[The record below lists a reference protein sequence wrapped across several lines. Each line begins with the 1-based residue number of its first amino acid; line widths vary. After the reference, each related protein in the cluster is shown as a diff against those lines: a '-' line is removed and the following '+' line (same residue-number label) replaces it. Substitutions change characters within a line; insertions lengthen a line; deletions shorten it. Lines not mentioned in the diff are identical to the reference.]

1 MFKLSE
7 LNKKVIS
14 LGVSTILIE
23 SMLRSLSREANRYYK
38 LIEKI

>member
-1 MFKLSE
+1 MELFKFYRA
-7 LNKKVIS
+7 
-14 LGVSTILIE
+14 VSTILIE